1 MKKKI
6 NIGFLVRG
14 AIVAAIAIVILTA
27 LLSSES
33 ARRWFK
39 DASSNYNGGLN
50 RTVTV
55 YDYNGNVIESYT
67 GKFDVE
73 YKTNGTVK
81 FDIDGKRTVITG
93 GIVINQEE

>member
-6 NIGFLVRG
+6 NTRSLLRGIAVVAFVMIIAVAFLS
-14 AIVAAIAIVILTA
+14 T
-27 LLSSES
+27 ES

-39 DASSNYNGGLN
+39 DISSDYSGGLS

-55 YDYNGNVIESYT
+55 YDYNGNVIESYS

-73 YKTNGTVK
+73 YKSDGTVK
-81 FDIDGKRTVITG
+81 FDIDGKRTIITG
-93 GIVINQEE
+93 GIIINQEE